1 MEFLTQILTYL
12 YPILTVLIQ
21 VGICVAIVG
30 LVGYIL
36 KILKSKGIDLINSD
50 LVDVEGI
57 VTKVVRYLNQ
67 TIVDKM
73 KEASEDGK
81 LTDEQI
87 NEIQNKALDLIY
99 KLLDS
104 STMDSLISKYGE
116 NYTEYIK
123 ILIENSVVDAKNDD
137 LKIIEASAI
146 PLSEISVTSDL
157 VSDNDNNGSYTAT
170 RTATATNGTLLGMNS
185 TAWTWLILG
194 IATIAIVALVWYYG
208 KQYDNNKTRID
219 DGE

>member
-21 VGICVAIVG
+21 VGICAAIVG

-123 ILIENSVVDAKNDD
+123 ILIENSVVDARNDD
-137 LKIIEASAI
+137 LKIIKASAI
-146 PLSEISVTSDL
+146 PLSEISVTPDI
-157 VSDNDNNGSYTAT
+157 VSDNNNGSYTIDKDLADT
-170 RTATATNGTLLGMNS
+170 F
-185 TAWTWLILG
+185 
-194 IATIAIVALVWYYG
+194 TI
-208 KQYDNNKTRID
+208 K
-219 DGE
+219 

>member
-50 LVDVEGI
+50 LIDVEGI
-57 VTKVVRYLNQ
+57 VTKVVKYLNQ
-67 TIVDKM
+67 TVVDKM
-73 KEASEDGK
+73 KDASEDGK

-87 NEIQNKALDLIY
+87 SEIQSKALDLIY

-104 STMDSLISKYGE
+104 STIDSLISKYGE

-137 LKIIEASAI
+137 LKIIETSTI
-146 PLSEISVTSDL
+146 PLSEISTTPAI
-157 VSDNDNNGSYTAT
+157 VSDDDNNGSYTIDKDLADT
-170 RTATATNGTLLGMNS
+170 F
-185 TAWTWLILG
+185 
-194 IATIAIVALVWYYG
+194 TI
-208 KQYDNNKTRID
+208 K
-219 DGE
+219 

>member
-57 VTKVVRYLNQ
+57 VTKVVKYLNQ
-67 TIVDKM
+67 TVVDKM

-87 NEIQNKALDLIY
+87 SEIQSKALDLIY

-104 STMDSLISKYGE
+104 STIDSLISKYGE

-137 LKIIEASAI
+137 FKIIEASTI
-146 PLSEISVTSDL
+146 PLSEISTTPAIVSDDGSYRISKDL
-157 VSDNDNNGSYTAT
+157 VDTILLNN
-170 RTATATNGTLLGMNS
+170 
-185 TAWTWLILG
+185 
-194 IATIAIVALVWYYG
+194 
-208 KQYDNNKTRID
+208 
-219 DGE
+219 

>member
-1 MEFLTQILTYL
+1 
-12 YPILTVLIQ
+12 
-21 VGICVAIVG
+21 
-30 LVGYIL
+30 
-36 KILKSKGIDLINSD
+36 
-50 LVDVEGI
+50 
-57 VTKVVRYLNQ
+57 
-67 TIVDKM
+67 M

-104 STMDSLISKYGE
+104 STIDSLISKYGE

-157 VSDNDNNGSYTAT
+157 VSDNDNNGSYTI
-170 RTATATNGTLLGMNS
+170 NKDLVDNLL
-185 TAWTWLILG
+185 L
-194 IATIAIVALVWYYG
+194 
-208 KQYDNNKTRID
+208 NN
-219 DGE
+219 

>member
-21 VGICVAIVG
+21 VGICAAIVG

-146 PLSEISVTSDL
+146 PLSGISVTPDI
-157 VSDNDNNGSYTAT
+157 VSDNNNGSYTINKDLADT
-170 RTATATNGTLLGMNS
+170 F
-185 TAWTWLILG
+185 
-194 IATIAIVALVWYYG
+194 TI
-208 KQYDNNKTRID
+208 K
-219 DGE
+219 

>member
-21 VGICVAIVG
+21 AGICVAIVG

-36 KILKSKGIDLINSD
+36 KTLKSKGIDLINSD

-57 VTKVVRYLNQ
+57 VTKVVKYLNQ
-67 TIVDKM
+67 TVVDKM
-73 KEASEDGK
+73 KDASEDGK

-87 NEIQNKALDLIY
+87 SEIQSKALDIIY

-104 STMDSLISKYGE
+104 STIDSLISKYGE

-137 LKIIEASAI
+137 LKIIEASTI
-146 PLSEISVTSDL
+146 PLSEISVTPDL
-157 VSDNDNNGSYTAT
+157 VSDNDNGSY
-170 RTATATNGTLLGMNS
+170 
-185 TAWTWLILG
+185 I
-194 IATIAIVALVWYYG
+194 
-208 KQYDNNKTRID
+208 ID
-219 DGE
+219 KDLADTFSEKEYSKEEFYLAFYTEDEIRD

>member
-57 VTKVVRYLNQ
+57 VTKVVKYLNQ
-67 TIVDKM
+67 TVVDKM
-73 KEASEDGK
+73 KDASEDGK

-87 NEIQNKALDLIY
+87 SEIQSKALDLIY

-104 STMDSLISKYGE
+104 STIDSLISKYGE

-137 LKIIEASAI
+137 LKIIETSTI
-146 PLSEISVTSDL
+146 PLSEISTTPAIVSDDGSYRINKDL
-157 VSDNDNNGSYTAT
+157 VD
-170 RTATATNGTLLGMNS
+170 
-185 TAWTWLILG
+185 
-194 IATIAIVALVWYYG
+194 TITINRYNYY
-208 KQYDNNKTRID
+208 
-219 DGE
+219 

>member
-104 STMDSLISKYGE
+104 STIDSLISKYGE

-137 LKIIEASAI
+137 LKIIETSTI
-146 PLSEISVTSDL
+146 PLSEISTTPAIVSDDDSYRISKDL
-157 VSDNDNNGSYTAT
+157 VDTF
-170 RTATATNGTLLGMNS
+170 
-185 TAWTWLILG
+185 
-194 IATIAIVALVWYYG
+194 TI
-208 KQYDNNKTRID
+208 K
-219 DGE
+219 

>member
-157 VSDNDNNGSYTAT
+157 VSDNDNNGSYTI
-170 RTATATNGTLLGMNS
+170 NKDLVDNLL
-185 TAWTWLILG
+185 L
-194 IATIAIVALVWYYG
+194 
-208 KQYDNNKTRID
+208 NN
-219 DGE
+219 

>member
-1 MEFLTQILTYL
+1 MEFLTQILTYS

-104 STMDSLISKYGE
+104 STIDSLISKYGE

-146 PLSEISVTSDL
+146 PLSEISVTPDI
-157 VSDNDNNGSYTAT
+157 VSDNNNGSYTIDKDLADT
-170 RTATATNGTLLGMNS
+170 F
-185 TAWTWLILG
+185 
-194 IATIAIVALVWYYG
+194 TI
-208 KQYDNNKTRID
+208 K
-219 DGE
+219 

>member
-57 VTKVVRYLNQ
+57 VTKVVKYLNQ
-67 TIVDKM
+67 TVVDKM

-87 NEIQNKALDLIY
+87 YEIQSKALDLIY

-104 STMDSLISKYGE
+104 STIDSLISKYGE
-116 NYTEYIK
+116 NYAEYIE

-137 LKIIEASAI
+137 LKIIEASTI
-146 PLSEISVTSDL
+146 PLSEISTTSAIVSDDDSYRVSKDL
-157 VSDNDNNGSYTAT
+157 VD
-170 RTATATNGTLLGMNS
+170 
-185 TAWTWLILG
+185 
-194 IATIAIVALVWYYG
+194 TITI
-208 KQYDNNKTRID
+208 T
-219 DGE
+219 

>member
-21 VGICVAIVG
+21 VGICAAIVG

-81 LTDEQI
+81 LTDDQI

-104 STMDSLISKYGE
+104 STIDSLISKYGE

-157 VSDNDNNGSYTAT
+157 VSDNDNNGSYTI
-170 RTATATNGTLLGMNS
+170 NKDLVDNLL
-185 TAWTWLILG
+185 L
-194 IATIAIVALVWYYG
+194 
-208 KQYDNNKTRID
+208 NN
-219 DGE
+219 

>member
-21 VGICVAIVG
+21 AGICVAIVG

-57 VTKVVRYLNQ
+57 VTKVVKYLNQ
-67 TIVDKM
+67 TVVDKM
-73 KEASEDGK
+73 KDASEDGK

-87 NEIQNKALDLIY
+87 SEIQSKALDIIY

-104 STMDSLISKYGE
+104 STIDSLISKYGE

-137 LKIIEASAI
+137 VKIIEASTI
-146 PLSEISVTSDL
+146 PLSEISTTPAI
-157 VSDNDNNGSYTAT
+157 VSDDGSYTISKD
-170 RTATATNGTLLGMNS
+170 LVD
-185 TAWTWLILG
+185 
-194 IATIAIVALVWYYG
+194 TITI
-208 KQYDNNKTRID
+208 K
-219 DGE
+219 

>member
-21 VGICVAIVG
+21 VGICAAIVG

-81 LTDEQI
+81 LTNEQI

-123 ILIENSVVDAKNDD
+123 ILIENSVVDARNDD
-137 LKIIEASAI
+137 LKIIKASAI
-146 PLSEISVTSDL
+146 PLSEISVTPDI
-157 VSDNDNNGSYTAT
+157 VSDNNNGSYTIDKDLADT
-170 RTATATNGTLLGMNS
+170 F
-185 TAWTWLILG
+185 
-194 IATIAIVALVWYYG
+194 TI
-208 KQYDNNKTRID
+208 K
-219 DGE
+219 